1 MGAAAGPWPLE
12 ATRSQVLMRLHGIRT
27 CLVHINC
34 DEQKRARN
42 VTRELSALEPR
53 SGLRLVRLLRSI
65 Q

>member
-1 MGAAAGPWPLE
+1 
-12 ATRSQVLMRLHGIRT
+12 MRLHGIRT